1 MSERRKAKRA
11 DTTIPLMI
19 KLLETAASPPPI
31 TVETANISPQGLS
44 IVIRMKINV
53 EQGRVVVQEGEASL
67 QMVQYLLLSNKR
79 LQLEL
84 NILPQGKSIQATGKV
99 KWYDRSLG
107 KEFYVVRAGILIEE
121 MEQGHKEEWLEFLE
135 AVNTFLLCLEPQEG

>member
-44 IVIRMKINV
+44 IVIKIKINV
-53 EQGRVVVQEGEASL
+53 EQGRLVVQEEEASL

-79 LQLEL
+79 LKLEL

-99 KWYDRSLG
+99 KWYDRSLSKG
-107 KEFYVVRAGILIEE
+107 FYVVRAGILIEE
-121 MEQGHKEEWLEFLE
+121 MEQEHKEEWLEFLG
-135 AVNTFLLCLEPQEG
+135 TIYQFLLSLGHSEG